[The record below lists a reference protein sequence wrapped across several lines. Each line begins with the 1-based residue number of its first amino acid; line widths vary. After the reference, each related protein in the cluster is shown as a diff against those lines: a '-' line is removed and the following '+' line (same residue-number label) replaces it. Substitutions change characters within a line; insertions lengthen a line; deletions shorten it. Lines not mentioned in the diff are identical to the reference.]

1 MNTGASSYLIRSN
14 LAVSSLP
21 PTALM
26 TDIAQQPTAGLNNLA
41 HSSSLRMISAR
52 LIYMSKPLA
61 PFDVDPDA
69 FHQELAHFNVA
80 RVAVSVPSAC
90 WTADLETEFEP
101 RMAEGQYLEALRL
114 QVAPL
119 PPLQHGN
126 TDNFINWF
134 ESLAAVG
141 PGQQHTL
148 FGWLAQSATLEQ
160 MRWFLTQEV
169 AGEAGFDDL
178 LAYTQVKLPVQDKLE
193 CARNYWDEMG
203 HGRQSAMHGQMRD
216 RIVQQLDR
224 LVCGERC
231 FDRYSAE
238 LRCQVATC

>member
-1 MNTGASSYLIRSN
+1 
-14 LAVSSLP
+14 
-21 PTALM
+21 
-26 TDIAQQPTAGLNNLA
+26 
-41 HSSSLRMISAR
+41 
-52 LIYMSKPLA
+52 MSKPLA

-90 WTADLETEFEP
+90 WNADLETEFEH
-101 RMAEGQYLEALRL
+101 RVAEDQYLEALRL
-114 QVAPL
+114 QVAL
-119 PPLQHGN
+119 LLPLQHGN

-134 ESLAAVG
+134 ESLAADG
-141 PGQQHTL
+141 PGQQQTL
-148 FGWLAQSATLEQ
+148 FDWLEQSATLQ
-160 MRWFLTQEV
+160 QRRWFLTQEV

-178 LAYTQVKLPVQDKLE
+178 LANTQIKLPVQAKLE

-203 HGRQSAMHGQMRD
+203 HGRQSAMHGKVLGC
-216 RIVQQLDR
+216 IVQQLDR

-238 LRCQVATC
+238 LQCQVATC